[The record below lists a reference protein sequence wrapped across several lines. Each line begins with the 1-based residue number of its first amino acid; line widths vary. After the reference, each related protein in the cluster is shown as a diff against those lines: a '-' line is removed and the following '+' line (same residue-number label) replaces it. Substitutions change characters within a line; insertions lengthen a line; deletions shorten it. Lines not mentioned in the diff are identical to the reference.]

1 MENVQKL
8 KKKLKYLW
16 LKIVSFFSP
25 RWKVEVSYNKQW
37 GDTDDKTF
45 IAKKFYQKK
54 EKFLKFKTD
63 SNDKIEIRSATGL
76 NYRIEEL

>member
-1 MENVQKL
+1 MKL
-8 KKKLKYLW
+8 RKKLKYLW

-45 IAKKFYQKK
+45 IAKKFY
-54 EKFLKFKTD
+54 
-63 SNDKIEIRSATGL
+63 
-76 NYRIEEL
+76 

>member
-1 MENVQKL
+1 MKL
-8 KKKLKYLW
+8 RKKFKYLW

-63 SNDKIEIRSATGL
+63 SNGTEEWGTKYASCKW
-76 NYRIEEL
+76 NYI

>member
-1 MENVQKL
+1 MKL
-8 KKKLKYLW
+8 RKKLKYLW

-45 IAKKFYQKK
+45 IVKKFYQKK

-63 SNDKIEIRSATGL
+63 RNDVVEIRSATGL